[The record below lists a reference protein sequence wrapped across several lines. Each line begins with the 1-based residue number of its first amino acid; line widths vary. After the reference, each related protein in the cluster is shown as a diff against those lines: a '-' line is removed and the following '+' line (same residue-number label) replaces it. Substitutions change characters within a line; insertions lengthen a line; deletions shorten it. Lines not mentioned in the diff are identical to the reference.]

1 MILFLT
7 RFIYF
12 KVLGWR
18 LVGNLN
24 LLKKCVVIAAPH
36 THWQDLFIA
45 VMARKIMQKEIN
57 FIGKKELFK
66 FPLGYFLRKLGGKP
80 VKRGKKSNNVK
91 SIADIFK
98 KTDLFRLA
106 LSPEGTRKKVEVWK
120 TGF

>member
-7 RFIYF
+7 KIIYF
-12 KVLGWR
+12 RVLGWR

-66 FPLGYFLRKLGGKP
+66 FPLGYFLRMLGGKP
-80 VKRGKKSNNVK
+80 V
-91 SIADIFK
+91 
-98 KTDLFRLA
+98 
-106 LSPEGTRKKVEVWK
+106 
-120 TGF
+120 